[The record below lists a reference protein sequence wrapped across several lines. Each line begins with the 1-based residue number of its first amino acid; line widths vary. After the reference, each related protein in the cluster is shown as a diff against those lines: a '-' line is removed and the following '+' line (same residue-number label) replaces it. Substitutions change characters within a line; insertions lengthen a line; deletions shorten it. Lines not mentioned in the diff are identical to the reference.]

1 MGKPMPYISFSNIFR
16 SLSTLVLSLT
26 LTMFSTQSAR
36 SNEPILESY
45 CLGNAW
51 ESCFIYFDGTIT
63 KGLANKFKEILNSDG
78 PDVIFNSPGGDL
90 QEALKI
96 GRLIRKAGKQTVI
109 GSLAGVDTFEGT
121 TWDGTNRPMES
132 PKNGR
137 CESAC
142 AYAFM
147 GGEERRLGS
156 GKLGLHRFYSTER
169 GLTSDAAQFI
179 SGLLVEY
186 MVEMGVDA
194 RLFLAASKEGADGMY
209 HVSEAEALDYAI
221 VTPWG
226 YGNVFLEP
234 YLSGVVAASRR
245 LDPPKAY
252 DHVKQVTFF
261 CEQGRPKVMLT
272 ADAGYLERN
281 PIVDRPTFAVSRNEY
296 QEINLKSLTV
306 RDIGDISL
314 LTFEIP
320 RALQSRIFIR
330 RENVWD
336 FRVNLALPRSSGG
349 NFGAELSMSEMD
361 VAMVKSAFRHC
372 IR

>member
-1 MGKPMPYISFSNIFR
+1 MPYSIISHIVR
-16 SLSTLVLSLT
+16 SLPTLVLSFT
-26 LTMFSTQSAR
+26 LTMLSSQSAR
-36 SNEPILESY
+36 SNEPVIESY

-63 KGLANKFKEILNSDG
+63 KGSANKFKEVLEYSEG
-78 PDVIFNSPGGDL
+78 PSVYLNSPGGDL
-90 QEALKI
+90 QEALEI
-96 GRLIRKAGKQTVI
+96 GRLIRTAGKQTDL

-121 TWDGTNRPMES
+121 TWDGSNRPMEF
-132 PKNGR
+132 PKKGK

-142 AYAFM
+142 AYAYM

-169 GLTSDAAQFI
+169 GLTSDEAQFL

-194 RLFLAASKEGADGMY
+194 RLFLAASREGAEGMY
-209 HVSEAEALDYAI
+209 YVSEAEALEYEI
-221 VTPWG
+221 VTPSG

-234 YLSGVVAASRR
+234 YLDGVVAASRR

-252 DHVKQVTFF
+252 NQVKQVTFF

-272 ADAGYLERN
+272 ANAGYLESKK
-281 PIVDRPTFAVSRNEY
+281 IVFPPVFAVSRNES
-296 QEINLKSLTV
+296 QEVNLNYLTV

-320 RALQSRIFIR
+320 RALQSQIFAR
-330 RENVWD
+330 HENLWD
-336 FRVNLALPRSSGG
+336 FSVNVTYSRASGG
-349 NFGAELSMSEMD
+349 NYGAELSMSEMD
-361 VAMVKSAFRHC
+361 LAMVKSAFRHC

>member
-1 MGKPMPYISFSNIFR
+1 MGEPVPYSIISNIVR
-16 SLSTLVLSLT
+16 SLPTLVLSFT

-45 CLGNAW
+45 CMGNAW

-90 QEALKI
+90 QEALTI
-96 GRLIRKAGKQTVI
+96 GRLIRKSGKKTRI
-109 GSLAGVDTFEGT
+109 GSLKETGSDDLG
-121 TWDGTNRPMES
+121 RPMDY
-132 PKNGR
+132 PKNGK

-147 GGEERRLGS
+147 GGQERRLGS

-169 GLTSDAAQFI
+169 GLTSDEAQFL
-179 SGLLVEY
+179 SGVLVEY

-209 HVSEAEALDYAI
+209 YVSEAEALDYAI

-226 YGNVFLEP
+226 YGKIFLEP
-234 YLSGVVAASRR
+234 YLGGVVAASRR

-252 DHVKQVTFF
+252 DQVKQVTFF

-281 PIVDRPTFAVSRNEY
+281 PIVDRPKFAVSRDEF

-349 NFGAELSMSEMD
+349 NYGAGLSMSEMD
-361 VAMVKSAFRHC
+361 IAMVKSAFRHC

>member
-1 MGKPMPYISFSNIFR
+1 MALNTSCKIFQ
-16 SLSTLVLSLT
+16 SLSTLVVALVLT
-26 LTMFSTQSAR
+26 FFSSQTAR
-36 SNEPILESY
+36 SDEAVLESY
-45 CLGNAW
+45 CLGNAI
-51 ESCFIYFDGTIT
+51 ESCFVYIDGTIT
-63 KGLANKFKEILNSDG
+63 KDIADELSEMAAYIEAPAIYL
-78 PDVIFNSPGGDL
+78 NSPGGDL
-90 QEALKI
+90 QEALRIGRIIRATGRLQTKI
-96 GRLIRKAGKQTVI
+96 GTLE
-109 GSLAGVDTFEGT
+109 GVEKDDFG
-121 TWDGTNRPMES
+121 RPIDF

-147 GGEERRLGS
+147 GGQERRLGS

-169 GLTSDAAQFI
+169 GLTSDEAQFL

-194 RLFLAASKEGADGMY
+194 RLFLAASKEGANGMY
-209 HVSEAEALDYAI
+209 YVSEAEALDYAI

-226 YGNVFLEP
+226 YGKVFLEP
-234 YLSGVVAASRR
+234 YLGGVVAASRR

-252 DHVKQVTFF
+252 DQVKQVTFF

-272 ADAGYLERN
+272 ADAGNLERSGAFRAGFG
-281 PIVDRPTFAVSRNEY
+281 VAGAGF

-330 RENVWD
+330 HENVWD
-336 FRVNLALPRSSGG
+336 FSVGVVYSRASGG
-349 NFGAELSMSEMD
+349 NYGVWLSMSEMD
-361 VAMVKSAFRHC
+361 IAMVKSAFRHC

>member
-1 MGKPMPYISFSNIFR
+1 VPDSIISNIFR
-16 SLSTLVLSLT
+16 SLPTLVLSFT
-26 LTMFSTQSAR
+26 LTMLSSQSAR
-36 SNEPILESY
+36 SNEPVIESY

-63 KGLANKFKEILNSDG
+63 KGSANKFKEVLEYSEG
-78 PDVIFNSPGGDL
+78 PSVYLNSPGGDL
-90 QEALKI
+90 QEALEI
-96 GRLIRKAGKQTVI
+96 GRLIRKAGKQTDI
-109 GSLAGVDTFEGT
+109 GSLTGVDTFEGT
-121 TWDGTNRPMES
+121 IWDGSNRPMEA
-132 PKNGR
+132 PKNGK

-147 GGEERRLGS
+147 GGQERRLDS

-209 HVSEAEALDYAI
+209 YVSEAEALDYAI
-221 VTPWG
+221 VTPYG
-226 YGNVFLEP
+226 YGDVFLEP
-234 YLSGVVAASRR
+234 YLGGVVAASRR

-252 DHVKQVTFF
+252 DQVKQVTFF
-261 CEQGRPKVMLT
+261 CEEGRPKVMLT
-272 ADAGYLERN
+272 ANAGYLERN
-281 PIVDRPTFAVSRNEY
+281 PIVDRPKFAISRNEY
-296 QEINLKSLTV
+296 QEINLNNLTV

-330 RENVWD
+330 RENAWD
-336 FRVNLALPRSSGG
+336 FRVNLAFPRSSGG
-349 NFGAELSMSEMD
+349 NYGAGLSMSEMD
-361 VAMVKSAFRHC
+361 FSMVKSAFRHC